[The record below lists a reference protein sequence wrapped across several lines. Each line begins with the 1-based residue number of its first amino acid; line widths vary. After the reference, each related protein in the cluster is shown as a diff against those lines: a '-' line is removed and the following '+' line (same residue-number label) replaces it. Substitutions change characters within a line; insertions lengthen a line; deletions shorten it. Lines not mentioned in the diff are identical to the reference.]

1 MRKFL
6 TIIGFAAGCVVM
18 VSGFSL
24 IEIEGRALSHPDH
37 ATALYTEPLH
47 LKGVVRYVTP
57 DQKYWDH
64 LADMGF
70 FGGLLVALTAGGLL
84 NRLKNRTPGL

>member
-6 TIIGFAAGCVVM
+6 TIIGIAAGCVVM
-18 VSGFSL
+18 VSGTFL

-47 LKGVVRYVTP
+47 LKGVIRYVTP
-57 DQKYWDH
+57 DQKRWDH

-70 FGGLLVALTAGGLL
+70 FGGWLVGFTAGGVL
-84 NRLKNRTPGL
+84 NWLMKRTPKL